1 MLGARAVISQ
11 EHNGERL
18 LKEELVKI
26 CDKAESVEHF
36 LITEGPR
43 WKPIPSVLSLTE
55 FLDLLL
61 KIRLLLT
68 LFNSKVVILCT

>member
-26 CDKAESVEHF
+26 CDKAESLEHF
-36 LITEGPR
+36 LITGGP
-43 WKPIPSVLSLTE
+43 KVAAYLICALTN
-55 FLDLLL
+55 
-61 KIRLLLT
+61 RVPGHLT
-68 LFNSKVVILCT
+68 

>member
-36 LITEGPR
+36 LITEGP
-43 WKPIPSVLSLTE
+43 KMEAYPICALTN
-55 FLDLLL
+55 
-61 KIRLLLT
+61 RVPGPLT
-68 LFNSKVVILCT
+68 